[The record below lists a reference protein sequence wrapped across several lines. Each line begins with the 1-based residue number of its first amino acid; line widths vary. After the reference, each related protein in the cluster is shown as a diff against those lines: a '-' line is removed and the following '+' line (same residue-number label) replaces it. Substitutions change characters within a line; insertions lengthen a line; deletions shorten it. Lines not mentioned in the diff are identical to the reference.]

1 MQSRGRTG
9 EQTRRTSA
17 CLASLDRITHYYANK
32 IAEEHTRSVSVVMRC
47 IAREIGKDGVVLG
60 SAKDV
65 EDVLYD
71 DGFDA
76 IL

>member
-1 MQSRGRTG
+1 MQSRGRTA
-9 EQTRRTSA
+9 ELIRRTTL
-17 CLASLDRITHYYANK
+17 CLASLDRITNYYANK
-32 IAEEHTRSVSVVMRC
+32 IAEEHTRSVSVVMKC
-47 IAREIGKDGVVLG
+47 IAREVGKDGVVLG